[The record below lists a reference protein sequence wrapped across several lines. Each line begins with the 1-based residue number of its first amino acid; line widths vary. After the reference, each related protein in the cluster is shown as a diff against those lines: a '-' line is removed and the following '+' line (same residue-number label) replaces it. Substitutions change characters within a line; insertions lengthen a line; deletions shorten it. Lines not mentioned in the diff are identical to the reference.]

1 MNNLNST
8 EPPPP
13 HSPHRNDNKT
23 KMNTSITGGGDS
35 DLSPSRGA
43 HIKKKQNTQGT
54 PTQQQQQQQQQQHN
68 INQQQRLL
76 MLLCHAVKCP
86 YTENKCPLSSQCWL
100 LSAPEKEDEEYW
112 ETLDFE
118 ELGRNLTMKLNDEHI
133 STILK
138 YTDAK
143 NKLKSIKMT
152 GCTSILG
159 HGLAPIRTST
169 VIKRMDLVLVKPTAS
184 MSCSKVPVYRK

>member
-54 PTQQQQQQQQQQHN
+54 PTQQQQQHN

-86 YTENKCPLSSQCWL
+86 YTENKCPLSSQCWQ
-100 LSAPEKEDEEYW
+100 
-112 ETLDFE
+112 
-118 ELGRNLTMKLNDEHI
+118 MKLVWKHI
-133 STILK
+133 QS
-138 YTDAK
+138 
-143 NKLKSIKMT
+143 
-152 GCTSILG
+152 GC
-159 HGLAPIRTST
+159 
-169 VIKRMDLVLVKPTAS
+169 KDVKCTYSFCRSARFTQPLQ
-184 MSCSKVPVYRK
+184 